1 MKTSTSL
8 PRALPFLRP
17 ALASLLAFIFV
28 SIAIAQT
35 PTGRITGVVTN
46 TGGNAYL
53 EGATVTIDG
62 TNRATTTDRRG
73 EFDFSALTAG
83 EYSLRIAY
91 TGMTAATTRVTV
103 TAGQTASIT
112 TALSEDVIKMGT
124 FSVTT
129 NRNADAL
136 AVTEQQ
142 HAPNVKNV
150 VDIAAYGMLNNDNPV
165 ELLQLLPGVSGFI
178 AFNEVDRVSV
188 RGIDSSLNNV
198 QLDGNSFA
206 TPAINGTANTR
217 ASVLSTTNTGNI
229 KSAEVIKAITPDR
242 SADAIGGMVNL
253 IQRSALDYPKS
264 APRFEYRVGGQ
275 YVNTR
280 SGFVTRPTP
289 NAQFTYHDTF
299 GAKRDWGV
307 FLTGGFNKE
316 STNQLRSIQT
326 ITNNATFGIIPT
338 ANQAIENDRFRF
350 RRNWSATIDH
360 RRGNGAHEFAFKVK
374 HDDWLELTQNVFTN
388 IAGAVPAADW
398 TRERQSYSTGSLV
411 VRHVDQ
417 NPYTSANSLSFEG
430 KHRVAGWEASYNL
443 FTSDAK
449 ARVYRPDGGLGG
461 SGRFLNS
468 TFTLLTPYRTPFVV
482 QSKND
487 PLFPTVTFT
496 TANPDVLFNADNYQ
510 LDTVGKLGNIT
521 DEERSGARFD
531 LKRRVAWT
539 LPVTFKAGLN
549 ANEQS
554 RENTEVNFQKAFVGE
569 DRILGINPA
578 TGRSDDRL
586 SRFVNPSTPITG
598 YSDVGNRRPFLIN
611 FGALNRS
618 FYEEP
623 QLWLEDPYA
632 NALRSIQNDFKAKER
647 ITAGYFMAETD
658 WKKFHFL
665 AGARWEKTKVTG
677 TGVFTNPIQ
686 ATAAQIPDPVQ
697 RAINNAGPNITRT
710 SSYRNTFPS
719 VHMLYKFRPELQA
732 RASYSTGIGRP
743 GFGSVVPNTT
753 VNEATDVVTTG
764 NTGLRPQFAD
774 NYDLSLEYYT
784 EPAGLISLGLF
795 RKDISD
801 YIVNSTGTVPP
812 GFPLGTNDQY
822 VGYQLRT
829 SVNGGYAK
837 VQGVEFNLVRQLN
850 FIPRTF
856 GLFTFKAN
864 ATVLTVGGKL
874 DGVNRVGTTS
884 YTNFIP
890 RSWNLV
896 GEYAKGRFYA
906 LARYNQQAEFLQG
919 TNVNPALLTRTPRRE
934 KIDLNFGYRWRR
946 SAEFFFAIDNLTERP
961 SGQFIGVG
969 DRRYPSAIWAGSRRF
984 NLGVQGKF

>member
-1 MKTSTSL
+1 MKTPVSFL
-8 PRALPFLRP
+8 LALPLLRP
-17 ALASLLAFIFV
+17 ALASLLACLCV
-28 SIAIAQT
+28 SFASAQSN
-35 PTGRITGVVTN
+35 TGRITGIVTN
-46 TGGNAYL
+46 SSGNTFL

-62 TNRATTTDRRG
+62 SSRITTTDRRG
-73 EFDFSALTAG
+73 EFDFGAVAPGDYT
-83 EYSLRIAY
+83 LRLAY
-91 TGMTAATTRVTV
+91 TGMTPSTARVTV
-103 TAGQTASIT
+103 VAGQSATIT
-112 TALSEDVIKMGT
+112 TALGEDVLIMGA
-124 FSVTT
+124 FSVMT
-129 NRNADAL
+129 NRSADAL
-136 AVTEQQ
+136 AVTDQQ
-142 HAPNVKNV
+142 NAPNVKNV

-206 TPAINGTANTR
+206 TPAINGTGNTR

-253 IQRSALDYPKS
+253 IQRSALDYPRS
-264 APRFEYRVGGQ
+264 AGRFEYRVGGQ

-280 SGFVTRPTP
+280 SGFITRPTP

-307 FLTGGFNKE
+307 YLTGGFNKE

-326 ITNNATFGIIPT
+326 ITNNATFGVIPT
-338 ANQAIENDRFRF
+338 ANQAIENDRFRL

-398 TRERQSYSTGSLV
+398 TRTRQSYSTGSLV

-417 NPYTSANSLSFEG
+417 NPYTNANSLSFEG
-430 KHRVAGWEASYNL
+430 KHRFAGWEVSYNL
-443 FTSDAK
+443 FTSTAQF
-449 ARVYRPDGGLGG
+449 RVYRPDGGLGG
-461 SGRFLNS
+461 SGKFLNS
-468 TFTLLTPYRTPFVV
+468 TFTLLTPFRSAFVV
-482 QSKND
+482 DSKRD

-496 TANPDVLFNADNYQ
+496 TANPDALFNADNYQ
-510 LDTVGKLGNIT
+510 LDTVGKLANIT
-521 DEERSGARFD
+521 DDDRSGARFD
-531 LKRRVAWT
+531 LKRTVSWK
-539 LPVTFKAGLN
+539 LPLVFKVGLN
-549 ANEQS
+549 ANEQG
-554 RENTEVNFQKAFVGE
+554 RVNEEQNFQRAFVGE

-586 SRFVNPSTPITG
+586 SRFVNPAPALTG
-598 YSDVGNRRPFLIN
+598 YSDVGNRRPFLPDYA
-611 FGALNRS
+611 ALNRS
-618 FYEEP
+618 FYEQP

-632 NALRSIQNDFKAKER
+632 NTLRSIQNNFKAKER
-647 ITAGYFMAETD
+647 ITAGYAMAETD
-658 WKKFHFL
+658 WRKFHFL
-665 AGARWEKTKVTG
+665 AGARWEETKITG

-686 ATAAQIPDPVQ
+686 ATAAQMPDPVQ
-697 RAINNAGPNITRT
+697 RAINNAGRNFTRT
-710 SSYRNTFPS
+710 STYRNTFPS
-719 VHMLYKFRPELQA
+719 VHVLYKFQPNLQA

-743 GFGSVVPNTT
+743 GFGSIVPNTS
-753 VNEATDVVTTG
+753 VNEVTDVVTTN

-774 NYDLSLEYYT
+774 SYDLSLEYYT
-784 EPAGLISLGLF
+784 EPAGLVSVGLF

-801 YIVNSTGTVPP
+801 YIVSRIGTVPS
-812 GFPLGTNDQY
+812 GFPLGEQY
-822 VGYQLRT
+822 VGYELRT

-850 FIPRTF
+850 FIPRTL

-864 ATVLTVGGKL
+864 ATVLTVEGSL
-874 DGVNRVGTTS
+874 DGVTTVGTS
-884 YTNFIP
+884 GVPNFIP
-890 RSWNLV
+890 RAWNVV

-906 LARYNQQAEFLQG
+906 LARYNQQAGFLAG
-919 TNVNPALLTRTPRRE
+919 TNANPALVTRTPRRE

-946 SAEFFFAIDNLTERP
+946 SCEFFFAVDNLSERP
-961 SGQFIGVG
+961 SGQFVGIG
-969 DRRYPSAIWAGSRRF
+969 DRVYPSAIWAGSRRF